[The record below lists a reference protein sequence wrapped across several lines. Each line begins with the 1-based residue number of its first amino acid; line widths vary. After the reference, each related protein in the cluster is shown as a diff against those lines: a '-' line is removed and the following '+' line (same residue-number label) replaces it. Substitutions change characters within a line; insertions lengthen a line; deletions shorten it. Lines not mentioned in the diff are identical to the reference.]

1 LDLQLTPNASNII
14 IVGMKTLTIRKG
26 SQLVIKT
33 IRSVFLLALIISV
46 PIAARPQCLETEPA
60 AVTLTGTIYAKNFP
74 GPPNFESTRSGD
86 ERMRYWIF
94 RLDKPICVEGDSFD
108 NTRAFNVRD
117 LQLAFPDGSFYT
129 QYRRDVREHRR
140 FKVTGSLFHQQT
152 GHHVTKILI
161 TIKTLTPFRK

>member
-1 LDLQLTPNASNII
+1 
-14 IVGMKTLTIRKG
+14 MKTLTIRTD

-33 IRSVFLLALIISV
+33 IRSMFLLALIISA
-46 PIAARPQCLETEPA
+46 PMAARSQCLESEPA
-60 AVTLTGTIYAKNFP
+60 PVTLTGTIYAKNFP
-74 GPPNFESTRSGD
+74 GPPNFDSIRAGD
-86 ERMRYWIF
+86 ERMQYWIF

-117 LQLAFPDGSFYT
+117 LQLVFPDRSFYT
-129 QYRRDVREHRR
+129 QYRRYVREHRR

>member
-1 LDLQLTPNASNII
+1 
-14 IVGMKTLTIRKG
+14 MKTLTIRKG

-46 PIAARPQCLETEPA
+46 PITARSQCLETEPA

-74 GPPNFESTRSGD
+74 GPPNFDSIRAGD

-108 NTRAFNVRD
+108 NTSAFNVRD

-140 FKVTGSLFHQQT
+140 FKVTGSLFHRNT

-161 TIKTLTPFRK
+161 TVKTLTPFRK

>member
-1 LDLQLTPNASNII
+1 
-14 IVGMKTLTIRKG
+14 MKTLTIRKG

-46 PIAARPQCLETEPA
+46 PIAARSQCLETEPA

-74 GPPNFESTRSGD
+74 GPPNFESIRSGD

-108 NTRAFNVRD
+108 NTSAFNVRD

-140 FKVTGSLFHQQT
+140 FKVTGSLFHRNT
-152 GHHVTKILI
+152 GHHVTNILVSV
-161 TIKTLTPFRK
+161 KTLTPFRK